1 MSDAVHKPS
10 KVSREGVLLIKSFE
24 GFRPRAMQRADGR
37 WVIGYGHTVSAREG
51 LTVSEADAELLL
63 QYDLIPV
70 VKAVVQATKVPL
82 NQHQFDA
89 LASFAFSIGPDRYRT
104 SDVLERLNAG
114 APAQAAAALGAWDDH
129 GAADKPTRRRS
140 AEHALF
146 NAAPGAPVTLADLL
160 SAPLPSP
167 FAAEEAA
174 PDAAAD
180 VEPAVTALLGE
191 EVAPFPAADDAAPAA
206 EDTPSTAAPAQA
218 INPVHRLFSPYA
230 VPAVGPLDAVAPSQ
244 AKAQAENAPAVETP
258 LVVAANDAA
267 VSEASQDGAPEPDS
281 AVEDPAPD
289 DAEADAPP
297 AQNAALRRQV
307 RKRAKRAAWA
317 QTATFLFMGALGM
330 LSFGTAMAAFLRAS
344 TTPGGDTATIG
355 WVLVAIALAC
365 VGVSGYNLYQRWGRG
380 DRN

>member
-51 LTVSEADAELLL
+51 LTVSETDAELLL

-70 VKAVVQATKVPL
+70 VKAVVQETKVPL

-167 FAAEEAA
+167 FAAEEEAA
-174 PDAAAD
+174 PNAAD

-191 EVAPFPAADDAAPAA
+191 EVAPFPTAVDTAPA

-244 AKAQAENAPAVETP
+244 AKNAPEVETP
-258 LVVAANDAA
+258 LVVAANDA
-267 VSEASQDGAPEPDS
+267 VPEASQDDTSEPDG
-281 AVEDPAPD
+281 ALEDAAPD
-289 DAEADAPP
+289 ADADAPP
-297 AQNAALRRQV
+297 APNAALRRQV

-344 TTPGGDTATIG
+344 TAPGGDTAMIG
-355 WVLVAIALAC
+355 WVLVAIGLAC
-365 VGVSGYNLYQRWGRG
+365 VAVSGYNLYQRWGRG